1 MLFGHDLSP
10 NLLKCYDKMEF
21 SIRIRVIYNV
31 RHGYAIHLKL
41 GDKFLTFLTKQVIAG
56 KTSICSTIKE
66 NLLLYCRKFSALVVV
81 VIIYNIFITRSV
93 SQKITALIETINF
106 KIESLAFSDVKLP

>member
-1 MLFGHDLSP
+1 MDKLSGHDLWQD
-10 NLLKCYDKMEF
+10 LLKCYDKMEF

-81 VIIYNIFITRSV
+81 AIIYNIFIARSV
-93 SQKITALIETINF
+93 SQKITACNRNL
-106 KIESLAFSDVKLP
+106 